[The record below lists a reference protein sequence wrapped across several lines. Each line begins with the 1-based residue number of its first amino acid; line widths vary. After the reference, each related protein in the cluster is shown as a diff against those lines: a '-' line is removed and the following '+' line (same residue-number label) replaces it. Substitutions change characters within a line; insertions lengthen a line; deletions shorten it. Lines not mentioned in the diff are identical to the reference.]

1 MIKREFLTRART
13 KGFIIGTLLFPLIL
27 AFLFGGIYLTR
38 ILFKASGKT
47 YYVVDETGRVFGELT
62 SSFTDT
68 LSNGQPEYRF
78 ILQGTAGDLEASLTA
93 FQGEVMNKKI
103 DGYLVILADVI
114 DSREVRY
121 AARNVS
127 DFEEQDAFRSVISRI
142 VTNMRFERL
151 GLSSRQ
157 IREEMAMGRVNLVS
171 RQITD
176 EGEIQKGGVPSFVLA
191 YLLTYVLL
199 LLMMIY
205 GQTLMRSSI
214 EEKSQRITETILSSI
229 KPVELMVGKLMGICG
244 LGLTQLFVF
253 GGMIYIFAVYGEP
266 ILNRLGVSTPDIVQ
280 FIRQVHFTPSIFIFM
295 IIFFLLGFV
304 FFSSMFAAVGA
315 MVNTEDEGTQFQMPL
330 IFIIMIGYFIMFT
343 VARNPETPM
352 AFWASLIPF
361 FTPLVMFARIA
372 VSDPVIPSGA
382 YLSIFT
388 MILSIVLLIMVVAKI
403 YRVGILMYGKKPS
416 LKETLKWIRYG

>member
-1 MIKREFLTRART
+1 MVKREFMTRART

-38 ILFKASGKT
+38 ILFQASGKT
-47 YYVVDETGRVFGELT
+47 YYVIDQTGRMFAELT

-68 LSNGQPEYRF
+68 LSNGQPAYRF
-78 ILQGTAGDLEASLTA
+78 ILKHAGGDLEDSLMV
-93 FQGEVMNKKI
+93 FQNEVMNKKI
-103 DGYLVILADVI
+103 DGYLFIPADVI

-127 DFEEQDAFRSVISRI
+127 DFEEQEDFRNVISRI
-142 VTNMRFERL
+142 VTNMRLERL

-157 IREEMAMGRVNLVS
+157 IREEMAMGRVNLLS

-205 GQTLMRSSI
+205 GQTLMRSII

-229 KPVELMVGKLMGICG
+229 RPMDLMIGKLAGICG
-244 LGLTQLFVF
+244 LGLTQLVVF

-266 ILNRLGVSTPDIVQ
+266 ILQKLGVNMPDIVQ
-280 FIRQVHFTPSIFIFM
+280 FIKQVHFTPAIFIFM
-295 IIFFLLGFV
+295 ILFFLLGFV
-304 FFSSMFAAVGA
+304 FFSLMFAAVGA
-315 MVNTEDEGTQFQMPL
+315 MVNTEDEGQQFQMPL
-330 IFIIMIGYFIMFT
+330 VFIIMIGYFIMFT
-343 VARNPETPM
+343 VARNPETSM

-361 FTPLVMFARIA
+361 FTPLVMFARIT
-372 VSDPVIPSGA
+372 VSDPIIPSGT

-388 MILSIVLLIMVVAKI
+388 MILSIVLLTMVVAKI